1 MLQGPMLQRVLQR
14 VLHLLA
20 VLPQPAEQVLLPVP
34 QQAGRLLRFWLLIP
48 LPLRR
53 LLPRRRL
60 RLPCLPLA
68 AASASRI
75 G

>member
-1 MLQGPMLQRVLQR
+1 MLPMLRQVMQLR
-14 VLHLLA
+14 LA
-20 VLPQPAEQVLLPVP
+20 ELRLRLRLPVP

>member
-1 MLQGPMLQRVLQR
+1 MLPMLRQVMQLRLAE
-14 VLHLLA
+14 LL
-20 VLPQPAEQVLLPVP
+20 LRLRLPVP
-34 QQAGRLLRFWLLIP
+34 QQAGRLLRFWLLIL

>member
-1 MLQGPMLQRVLQR
+1 MLPMLWQVMQLRLAE
-14 VLHLLA
+14 LL
-20 VLPQPAEQVLLPVP
+20 LRLRLPVP
-34 QQAGRLLRFWLLIP
+34 QQADKLLRFSHLIP

-60 RLPCLPLA
+60 RLPYSPLA